1 MSSLLSKHESVY
13 RSIRERIL
21 GGTYGP
27 GERLVLSAIARD
39 LDVSPVPVREAM
51 RRLEA
56 ENLITFE
63 RNVGARVNTLDDEA
77 WEQLVEMLALL
88 DGYAMRRAQCR
99 ITPAAI
105 GEAQRLNDALRA
117 HAGGPA
123 DQHGEVMALHR
134 LFHRILYAAG
144 DNRYLI
150 ESLDSA
156 WDRIDASR
164 VLASRWPAHR
174 LVSSVDEHDQL
185 LRMLRSGDVAGDE
198 LERCTRQHSLNAIIA
213 IRGRRTPG
221 QLDRAVLPGLP

>member
-13 RSIRERIL
+13 RTIRERIL
-21 GGTYGP
+21 NGVYGP
-27 GERLVLSAIARD
+27 GKRLVLSAIARD

-56 ENLITFE
+56 EGLVTFE
-63 RNVGARVNTLDDEA
+63 RNIGARVNTLDDEG

-99 ITPAAI
+99 IPPAAI

-117 HAGGPA
+117 HAGGPP
-123 DQHGEVMALHR
+123 DTHGEVMALHR
-134 LFHRILYAAG
+134 LFHRTLYAHG
-144 DNRYLI
+144 DNRYLV

-164 VLASRWPAHR
+164 VLISRWPAHR
-174 LVSSVDEHDQL
+174 LASSVDEHDEL
-185 LRMLRSGDVAGDE
+185 LRLLRAGDVEPNE
-198 LERCTRQHSLNAIIA
+198 LERCTRQHSLNAITA
-213 IRGRRTPG
+213 IRGGAHAGRLSG
-221 QLDRAVLPGLP
+221 LSLPARP